1 MTSSGTLDGVLASN
15 TIVRAVY
22 HRLGYAEQTLKLAK
36 KALSPGSSPLQ
47 ESHAAG
53 SPARCGC

>member
-1 MTSSGTLDGVLASN
+1 LDGVLASN